1 MDDDGDKTGADGL
14 LSRMETRKRP
24 WQIILTGNAAD
35 PVSSETREALAR
47 ILDLMAGVGHL
58 TLQTADGGVLNVTRD
73 YSGDYLAEVDR
84 RIAAIFSADPQITA
98 IAFPKH
104 TATPDDPHWS
114 PNGNAMAAIA
124 AAKQAGDITPDEA
137 IRRMKA
143 IHAATHAE
151 GPDHGEK
158 DD

>member
-1 MDDDGDKTGADGL
+1 M
-14 LSRMETRKRP
+14 
-24 WQIILTGNAAD
+24 LTGNAAD
-35 PVSSETREALAR
+35 PVNGETREALAR
-47 ILDLMAGVGHL
+47 ILDLMPGVGHL

-84 RIAAIFSADPQITA
+84 RIATIFSADPQITA

-114 PNGNAMAAIA
+114 PAGKARAALA
-124 AAKQAGDITPDEA
+124 AARQAGEMTPDEA

-143 IHAATHAE
+143 IHAE
-151 GPDHGEK
+151 GQDHGKK
-158 DD
+158 DH